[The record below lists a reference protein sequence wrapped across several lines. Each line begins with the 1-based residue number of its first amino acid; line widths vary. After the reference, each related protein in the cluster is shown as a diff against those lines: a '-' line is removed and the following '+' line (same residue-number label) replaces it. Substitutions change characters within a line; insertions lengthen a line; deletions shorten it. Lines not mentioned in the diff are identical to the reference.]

1 VKPALKALL
10 LASPDTALADWQ
22 QALGAGLQL
31 EALSL
36 GAVQASDK
44 AAITAQALQT
54 LLALQA
60 HVDKPDASLLR
71 QAGQLHAWCTQPALR
86 AKAREALAAQLRATP
101 RALLFAQGLAAVVAY
116 DTLLHPDTRDC
127 GAALQHLVLLDCP
140 LGAASV
146 RACFGGRLSMPPLA
160 RLTQLHTG
168 HALSQRLT
176 LRDAGFVAL
185 DAPAGLADLG
195 AVAAHWG
202 GWLPAGRASLHPKPA
217 KPAKPS
223 KARKPRRRALL
234 VGVNEYLDPATSE
247 LKGCVNDAWL
257 ISALLQESGFV
268 ADEIRMVLNHRAT
281 AAGLRDRLDWL
292 VDGAQAGDTC
302 LFYFSGHGAQ
312 LPLYGSDGQHVEA
325 VHESLVPYDFDWSR
339 RQAFSDQQFA
349 ALYSQLPYELNFV
362 ALFDCCHSGGLT
374 RSGSQRVRGL
384 SPPDD
389 VRHRM
394 LRWDAAR
401 EMWLPRRFDTPG
413 GGIAERQH
421 GRASND
427 ALTST
432 HRMGLAQTLRA
443 DHDRPQ
449 LKKLAAQYSHLGP
462 YMPTLLYACA
472 DAEFA
477 YEYEHGPISHG
488 AFSYSL
494 VKRLRAA
501 RRQGKRLSFE
511 QLVSSVRQEL
521 AQLGYAQTPQLVAPS
536 HIRGLDVPLSA

>member
-1 VKPALKALL
+1 MKPPLKALL
-10 LASPDTALADWQ
+10 LASPEAMLADWQ

-31 EALSL
+31 EAMSQD
-36 GAVQASDK
+36 AVSASK
-44 AAITAQALQT
+44 PAQAFET
-54 LLALQA
+54 LIALQA
-60 HVDKPDASLLR
+60 HVDKPNASLLM
-71 QAGQLHAWCTQPALR
+71 QAGQLHAWCTQPELR
-86 AKAREALAAQLRATP
+86 AKAREALAAQLRAEP

-127 GAALQHLVLLDCP
+127 AEAVQHLVLLDCP
-140 LGAASV
+140 LGATSV

-168 HALSQRLT
+168 HPFSQRLT
-176 LRDAGFVAL
+176 LRDAGFVCL

-195 AVAAHWG
+195 LVPAHWD
-202 GWLPAGRASLHPKPA
+202 GWLPKGRASLHL

-234 VGVNEYLDPATSE
+234 VGVNEYLDPTTSE

-268 ADEIRMVLNHRAT
+268 ADEIRMVLNRRAT
-281 AAGLRDRLDWL
+281 AAGLRERLDWL

-349 ALYSQLPYELNFV
+349 ALYSQLPYELNFI

-394 LRWDAAR
+394 LRWDAHR

-421 GRASND
+421 GRASGD
-427 ALTST
+427 TLTST
-432 HRMGLAQTLRA
+432 HRMGLAQNLRA

-449 LKKLAAQYSHLGP
+449 LKKLAAQYGHLGP

-494 VKRLRAA
+494 VKRLRQA
-501 RRQGKRLSFE
+501 RRQGKTLSFE
-511 QLVSSVRQEL
+511 QLVLSVRQEL